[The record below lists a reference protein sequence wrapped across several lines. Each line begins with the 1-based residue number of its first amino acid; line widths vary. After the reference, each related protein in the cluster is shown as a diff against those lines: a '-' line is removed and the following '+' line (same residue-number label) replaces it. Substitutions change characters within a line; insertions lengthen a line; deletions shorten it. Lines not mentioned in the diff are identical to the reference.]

1 MINLSDM
8 LVKSINESKKKSAEE
23 KFGTQEVVP
32 EIELKDFKGKVKPTL
47 VVTYKEEGEYK
58 VVYCRVDYWN
68 KALWLRVGITN
79 QDKYCV
85 AAWKTD
91 NIEYLDF
98 GPRKNSAV
106 AYVNGYE
113 YSGIKMGGKIQY
125 TFDEKEYEALK
136 KAFED
141 RDKDLFEKIENTIKT
156 LEEYN

>member
-1 MINLSDM
+1 MINLSEM
-8 LVKSINESKKKSAEE
+8 LVESINESKKKMEWK
-23 KFGTQEVVP
+23 KFGAEQVVP
-32 EIELKDFKGKVKPTL
+32 EIELKDFKGSVKPYL
-47 VVTYKEEGEYK
+47 VVTYKEEGDYK
-58 VVYCRVDYWN
+58 LVWCRVDYWN

-79 QDKYCV
+79 QNKYCV
-85 AAWKTD
+85 AAWKND

-98 GPRKNSAV
+98 GPRKNAAV

-141 RDKDLFEKIENTIKT
+141 RDKDLFDKIENTIKT